1 MKNLWRFIFR
11 HHFLILFI
19 IIEAFSLSLL
29 INFNAYQ
36 KATFYGLSQKA
47 SFRVLSTLE
56 NIGDY
61 LSLHYENKLL
71 VEENRDLLNRLSD
84 ISTPYFSD
92 SLHNY
97 DNSFPAYYTYIPAKV
112 INNSVN
118 RQYNFLTID
127 KGKNDSIEPDMA
139 VISSEGIVGITKSVS
154 DNFTAILSLLNRNFT
169 ASGKIKKN
177 GYFGPVNWQGNNT
190 EIATM
195 VDIPHHVF
203 IEKGDTIVTSGFGEI
218 FPENCLIGVIE
229 DFRLKGGNYY
239 EIDIKLTADLRKI
252 HHVWVIKNNY
262 KNELDSLLIEAEK

>member
-169 ASGKIKKN
+169 ASGKIKK
-177 GYFGPVNWQGNNT
+177 
-190 EIATM
+190 M
-195 VDIPHHVF
+195 M
-203 IEKGDTIVTSGFGEI
+203 
-218 FPENCLIGVIE
+218 PEN
-229 DFRLKGGNYY
+229 K
-239 EIDIKLTADLRKI
+239 AP
-252 HHVWVIKNNY
+252 
-262 KNELDSLLIEAEK
+262 